1 MTMPASPVEY
11 SHRASVN
18 SVATFMTNCS
28 ADAVIPS
35 SPDMS
40 SPTRKYRP
48 RISCPVSISEDE
60 YNDLWSEPDSDILD
74 VYLSGKFPSRKF
86 YLDRFAHG
94 RILDQFPIP
103 CFDFP
108 PDSRPETPVGYVH
121 TQAEQPPPSLSSV
134 PPSPTKSTA
143 FSMSTISPT
152 SDKLAIK
159 AAYNDSI
166 VLLRVN
172 EDISYKEMRQRVYNK
187 FVGQEGIPLS
197 ESFTITFLQPLQT
210 TTTTTTT
217 KTRARS
223 SSVSSDSGTTQ
234 LHMVTSQSDWENVT
248 ASLEGPKLTLR
259 ITDNTPS

>member
-1 MTMPASPVEY
+1 MTMPTSPVDY
-11 SHRASVN
+11 SHRASVS
-18 SVATFMTNCS
+18 SVATFMTDCS

-74 VYLSGKFPSRKF
+74 VYLSGKSRSRKF
-86 YLDRFAHG
+86 YLHHVSHG

-121 TQAEQPPPSLSSV
+121 TQSPPSLYSV
-134 PPSPTKSTA
+134 PPSPTKSTT
-143 FSMSTISPT
+143 FSMSTISST

-159 AAYNDSI
+159 AAYHDSI
-166 VLLRVN
+166 VLLRVDG
-172 EDISYKEMRQRVYNK
+172 DISYREMRQRVYNK

-197 ESFTITFLQPLQT
+197 ESFTIAFLQPLQ

-223 SSVSSDSGTTQ
+223 SSMSSDPVTTQ